1 MSTSANI
8 GLGIGPV
15 VGVSITIFLLSFTS
29 TLAALLAALICRL
42 RWRRKSSG
50 QPHPSPSE
58 GLQPVHAPIY
68 AEVEAGAVDTLEMKE
83 NIAYGRVRY

>member
-1 MSTSANI
+1 MSTSATI

-15 VGVSITIFLLSFTS
+15 VGVSITIFLLSFT
-29 TLAALLAALICRL
+29 LGALLAAFICGL
-42 RWRRKSSG
+42 RWRGKSSG

-83 NIAYGRVRY
+83 NVAYGPVRY